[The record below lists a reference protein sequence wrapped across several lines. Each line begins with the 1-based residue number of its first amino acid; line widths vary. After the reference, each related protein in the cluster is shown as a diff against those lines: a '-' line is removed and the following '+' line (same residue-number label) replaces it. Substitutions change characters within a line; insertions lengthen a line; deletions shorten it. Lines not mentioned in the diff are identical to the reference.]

1 MATTN
6 TKVKTAATPL
16 VLVPATSCSLHTGS
30 PFCHVEPIPVAI
42 LIATTPA
49 DSCLFVM
56 APSHRHA
63 YHALE
68 AALSKLLLPIL
79 WQLPNRV

>member
-6 TKVKTAATPL
+6 TKVKIAATQL
-16 VLVPATSCSLHTGS
+16 AMVPATSASLHTGS
-30 PFCHVEPIPVAI
+30 PFCHVEPMPVAI
-42 LIATTPA
+42 LIATTPE
-49 DSCLFVM
+49 DSCQFLMV
-56 APSHRHA
+56 PSHRHA

-79 WQLPNRV
+79 WQLPHRV